1 MNKKAKALIGSA
13 LAIAMSASIATAGTF
28 ALFTDKAEVNVAIT
42 AGTVDVEAKVGA
54 LKLYSMDRYMGD
66 GVTVFENLGKAEI
79 SGNTLTLTNISSGDK
94 VEFDIDIASMSNIK
108 TKVRTVIADKSA
120 DDSLMSGLKI
130 LVNGKESNISGTAAI
145 SEWKTVDPTDGLSEE
160 DKKMTISIELPVDKN
175 NEYQGKV
182 ANLAIAI
189 EAVQWNG
196 VRDVSTADGLV
207 EAINGASEISLSQNI
222 DLNDQLV
229 VTNNLTIYGGGK
241 TISQTSTETN
251 KAVIRLDGAKED
263 VNVKLEGL
271 NLDGGQNSY
280 SRVISIH
287 NNTGDVN
294 IELVDCDLS
303 ASYYPINIG
312 SGNTG
317 KITLT
322 LKGCTVSGYCA
333 MNVWNDCTVNFIDCE
348 LKGYTKWIGDTDQFA
363 TVKLNSGVKN
373 FTANMDSCSVYATQS
388 EGAAEYEHF
397 YAPEEEGATRILN
410 LDNVK
415 FFKNGVEGDATFLG
429 DSANRFEIY
438 KNGVRDVSTAD
449 GLVEAINGAS
459 EVSLGKDIALNEQI
473 VVTNDLTI
481 YGDGKTI
488 TQTSTSSD
496 KAVIRLDGAT
506 EDVDVKLD
514 GLNLDGGNGVGAR
527 VISVHNN
534 TGDVNI
540 VLENCTINARHYPIN
555 IGSGNTGKV
564 TVTIKDCTI
573 TGYCAMN
580 VWSNCTIDIENS
592 TLIGENNNIRGEGE
606 HAGDNNFATIAIN
619 GSVDNVVINIKDSS
633 IKSVYNEGGAI
644 EKHFQASTTSRGTV
658 VNLFNNVKFFVNGV
672 EGDVEFLNSAED
684 RIEIKKQ

>member
-1 MNKKAKALIGSA
+1 MNKKTKALIGSA
-13 LAIAMSASIATAGTF
+13 LAIAMSASVAAGGTF

-42 AGTVDVEAKVGA
+42 AGTVDVEAAVSDI
-54 LKLYSMDRYMGD
+54 KLYSMDRQMD
-66 GVTVFENLGKAEI
+66 GMSFENLGTVSFDKE
-79 SGNTLTLTNISSGDK
+79 SNLLTLTNITPGDK
-94 VEFDIDIASMSNIK
+94 VVFNAGFSNLSNVK
-108 TKVRTVIADKSA
+108 TKIRTVIADSSDNA
-120 DDSLMSGLKI
+120 ELMDGLVIKI
-130 LVNGKESNISGTAAI
+130 NDTEAVLNGSQYASNWI
-145 SEWKTVDPTDGLSEE
+145 EVDPNAALTENNE
-160 DKKMTISIELPVDKN
+160 MIVSIELPADKG
-175 NEYQGKV
+175 NEYQAKS
-182 ANLAIAI
+182 AKLRIAV

-196 VRDVSTADGLV
+196 VSDISTADGLV
-207 EAINGASEISLSQNI
+207 EAINGASEISLSQDI

-229 VTNNLTIYGGGK
+229 VTNDLTIYGGGK
-241 TISQTSTETN
+241 TITQTSTASD
-251 KAVIRLDGAKED
+251 KAVIRLDGATED
-263 VNVKLEGL
+263 VNIKLEGL

-280 SRVISIH
+280 SRVISVH

-348 LKGYTKWIGDTDQFA
+348 LKGDTKWIGNTNQFA
-363 TVKLNSGVKN
+363 TIKLNAGVKN
-373 FTANMDSCSVYATQS
+373 FTVNMDSCSVYATQS

-415 FFKNGVEGDATFLG
+415 FFKNGVEGDATFLY
-429 DSANRFEIY
+429 DCANRFEIY
-438 KNGVRDVSTAD
+438 KNGVKDVSTAD
-449 GLVEAINGAS
+449 SLVEAINGAG

-488 TQTSTSSD
+488 TQSSTSSN

-506 EDVDVKLD
+506 EDVNIKLD
-514 GLNLDGGNGVGAR
+514 GLKLDGGNGVGAR

-540 VLENCTINARHYPIN
+540 VLENCTIDARHYPIN

-573 TGYCAMN
+573 TGYSALN
-580 VWSNCTIDIENS
+580 IWADCTINIENS
-592 TLIGENNNIRGEGE
+592 TLIGVNHNIFGEGE
-606 HAGDNNFATIAIN
+606 NAGVNNFATIAIN
-619 GSVDNVVINIKDSS
+619 GDVQNVVINLKDSS
-633 IKSVYNEGGAI
+633 IKSVYDEGGAI
-644 EKHFQASTTSRGTV
+644 EKHFQASTTSSGTV
-658 VNLFNNVKFFVNGV
+658 VNLLNNVKFFVNDV
-672 EGDVEFLNSAED
+672 EGDVEFLNSAAD
-684 RIEIKKQ
+684 RIVINK